1 MRLAA
6 ILYIVITVSFS
17 HILSANAGT
26 PSGII
31 KDFQFIQNGRV
42 IQSNSG
48 VVTLSR
54 SAFSI
59 RYRGKGTTPSV
70 YASFN
75 PKLNTQVTE
84 LHDPIVSFAGTGAA
98 AYPSQL
104 YVDNDALDLYQGWS
118 AAFDK
123 TWGTVQGDTATRT
136 AYTTLRNRLTTE
148 PTIIMSG
155 RNYSNFE
162 QQADGSYLFT
172 VNRINDSFP
181 PFTDV
186 TTLHLILF
194 VDDSTSTRNASVYL
208 LNWSPL
214 VITFSGR

>member
-1 MRLAA
+1 MRLVA
-6 ILYIVITVSFS
+6 ILCIVVTVSFS

-31 KDFQFIQNGRV
+31 NDFQFIQNNRV
-42 IQSNSG
+42 IQSNSE

-54 SAFSI
+54 RAFSI
-59 RYRGKGTTPSV
+59 RYRGKGTAPSV
-70 YASFN
+70 YANFN

-84 LHDPIVSFAGTGAA
+84 LHDPIVSFAGTGSA

-104 YVDNDALDLYQGWS
+104 YVENDALDLYQGWS

-123 TWGTVQGDTATRT
+123 AWGTVQGDTVQT
-136 AYTTLRNRLTTE
+136 AYATLRNRLTTE

-172 VNRINDSFP
+172 VNQINDSFP

-194 VDDSTSTRNASVYL
+194 VDDSTSTRDASVYL